1 MTVGPAVAFV
11 RYDETGAVTEWG
23 RMALGVIERQRQAGA
38 RIIAGGGGPDFYVD
52 LETSEARPKQDNP
65 AWLDGMTLRDVP
77 VPATVM
83 IGRTAYAV
91 TDPVVEL
98 EFPLPGPYA
107 VEVRSLRHLTRTFE
121 CKTFEVT
128 P

>member
-52 LETSEARPKQDNP
+52 LETREVRPKQDNP

-77 VPATVM
+77 VPATIV
-83 IGRTAYAV
+83 IGRTAYEGEDA
-91 TDPVVEL
+91 VVEL
-98 EFPLPGPYA
+98 EFSLPGTYA
-107 VEVRSLRHLTRTFE
+107 IEVRSLRQLT
-121 CKTFEVT
+121 KTFEVKT
-128 P
+128 SEVTT

>member
-1 MTVGPAVAFV
+1 MTVGPAVAFL

-52 LETSEARPKQDNP
+52 IETREVRPKQDNP

-77 VPATVM
+77 VLATVM
-83 IGRTAYAV
+83 IGRTAYPCNEA
-91 TDPVVEL
+91 VVEL
-98 EFPLPGPYA
+98 EFSLPGPYA
-107 VEVRSLRHLTRTFE
+107 IEVRSARHLAKTFE
-121 CKTFEVT
+121 VKTFEVT
-128 P
+128 T